1 MDLIPD
7 IQIPTQNK
15 LIPDPILTPAKSGIN
30 TALIVTHLFSP
41 GEVEEVSRPDVEPH
55 GVDEGLPL
63 PHQLGHEAVRGGVL
77 RLHQRVHHRKPVEG
91 MTRLDFTLQVGG
103 RVAI

>member
-30 TALIVTHLFSP
+30 TALELSSCDSEGFRSRRLIV
-41 GEVEEVSRPDVEPH
+41 E
-55 GVDEGLPL
+55 
-63 PHQLGHEAVRGGVL
+63 RGG
-77 RLHQRVHHRKPVEG
+77 
-91 MTRLDFTLQVGG
+91 
-103 RVAI
+103 

>member
-30 TALIVTHLFSP
+30 TALIRILVVYACLK
-41 GEVEEVSRPDVEPH
+41 GIRIAE
-55 GVDEGLPL
+55 L
-63 PHQLGHEAVRGGVL
+63 AVA
-77 RLHQRVHHRKPVEG
+77 
-91 MTRLDFTLQVGG
+91 MTRQFCHINFACNSVFYFFLASEC
-103 RVAI
+103 RVELKKTCCC